1 MDSTFALSYA
11 ISKQLAAATA
21 INTSYGDIELDDE
34 MRAALDAA
42 LRPILKRRLNRIIAN
57 GQPQGE

>member
-21 INTSYGDIELDDE
+21 VSTNYGDIELDDE

-42 LRPILKRRLNRIIAN
+42 LRPILKRRLNALIASTASK
-57 GQPQGE
+57 E